1 MSNTNEKANS
11 YITEEHEEI
20 TSVEF
25 SLNSNPNIVRDS
37 VIEDP
42 AGLVIAEINN
52 NGEPVEGGTVSRIFG
67 VAEMGTKCR
76 TCGEN
81 SAKCPGHFGHIHL
94 TEPVFH
100 VGFITYLKTILSC
113 ICIRCNKL
121 LIHKNEEEIVRLTK
135 NKIGKQRFDEIRN
148 AVKGVTHCHSCGTP
162 AHKIKKETP
171 SSNIYLIAEPVKRS
185 GDDDG
190 NGKKRNLRILT
201 PQLCYDIL
209 KLVSDE
215 DYRILGFDPTVS
227 RPEDMI
233 IVEFPVPPIQV
244 RPSIKMEMLS
254 ASSADDDLTHKL
266 VDIIKNNENLKRS
279 KGDGSLVK
287 TNTISEDFMLL
298 QFHVATFFNNSS
310 IGMPRSQQKNKKQTK
325 SLSERLGGKEGR
337 VRGNLMGKRV
347 DQSGRT
353 VITPDPNIA
362 LNEVGI
368 PLIIAKN
375 LTFPEI
381 VSKQN
386 INEMNKL
393 VTNGTKVYPGA
404 NFVIKNIID
413 RFGNHTKQV
422 YQLKNRT
429 FPIKLE
435 YGDIVERHL
444 VNGDMVLF
452 NRQPSLHK
460 LSMMGHL
467 VNVLPI
473 PNLLTFRVN
482 VSVTDPYNADFDGD
496 EMNIHVPQSIQTV
509 TELRLIANA
518 GKRLIKQSHSDVSMN
533 IKQDSIM
540 GSFQLSHNDKVVTV
554 DWKDAMNTC
563 MATSV
568 GLNAEIPKFKKISGK
583 MLYSQI
589 IPKTINIERN
599 KDNGEN
605 ILKIVRGIIQN
616 GTIGKSEVQNIIHK
630 IWFTVGDKETVFF
643 IDDLQKMLLQWLM
656 RSGFTS
662 SIKDC
667 VIKDTAY
674 EQIYAIIE
682 TKRKEVLG
690 MITEYENDPY
700 IMTKYA
706 FETFLSATLSAV
718 SGDIQSI
725 IGGNLNLNDGIH
737 ITVQS
742 KSAGDISTLTQIIG
756 ACGQVIV
763 EGQRMRK
770 DFNNRT
776 LPMYYQHDNSAYAR
790 GFTHGSFT
798 SGLNPSEMFFSAAAG
813 REGMISTAIKS
824 VTGDTPVIILE
835 DNVAKQVLIGDWID
849 SHLAKSADKVEH
861 YKDRDMELLQ
871 MSDKAYIPTA
881 DMHGN
886 TSWGEISA
894 ITRHDP
900 GKELYQ
906 IKTHGG
912 RKVIVT
918 ESKSLLI
925 WNSNDKMFERMSTP
939 DVKIGD
945 FVPVT
950 MKLSKPDI
958 INEYVDVSKYI
969 PESNP
974 IKLTRVFGREI
985 GRYLGTGT
993 SSDFEE
999 FNSLITKM
1007 VDKKIP
1013 DEAFT
1018 APDEFVTGLIQGFFA
1033 DQELLDYNVSSKT
1046 VIDGIAIL
1054 LSRFGIF
1061 AKIRETKEGFRLAI
1075 KKQWRAKFVDMFTH
1089 DKPADSI
1096 KCNNFIEQN
1105 DVVLDKIIEI
1115 NKIDVALY
1123 PKVYDLTIPSTLNF
1137 GLANGLH
1144 VVDTADTGYL
1154 ERKLI
1159 KILEDIRVKY
1169 DGTVRNA
1176 NDKVLQYVYGDN
1188 GLNTEMQI
1196 DQKIGLIAANNKAIR
1211 EKYIYTNEEIT
1222 KMKKDGITT
1231 DKYTIN
1237 NNDMVYEK
1245 LVSMRNKI
1253 RNIQRVRNPSAI
1265 TFTESYMMP
1274 VDLNQF
1280 IMNLM
1285 NSETRTG
1292 GQVVD
1297 PYYVLTGIKKM
1308 YSTNISKLMKYND
1321 ATSTIKKQDEQKNKY
1336 LLKFYIFDVLSPKRC
1351 THEYKLNK
1359 EEFDS
1364 IVDFFQKRFKLALVP
1379 GGEMVGIVAAQSIGE
1394 PVTQSNLKS
1403 FHKAGTGKTVTAEL
1417 PRIKELL
1424 SVTPNLKTPT
1434 MKIILDKEYENDLAV
1449 ANTIAS
1455 HLRSVYIKN
1464 IIDHVDIIYD
1474 PKPDPKKG
1482 LMLADGVNNVYEVA
1496 SSKNGCQKDIQGLPM
1511 VIRLVLSKE
1520 KMNELSV
1527 SLLEIKS
1534 SFCKNWLMRNE
1545 DSKGSKKEYK
1555 KVVDK
1560 IQQCAIVSN
1569 FDNSPVPIIHV
1580 RFDSSSY
1587 SFNTLVQFQ
1596 DLVVNKY
1603 LIKGIQNITDSS
1615 DVIEESYIAFDE
1627 EGTVQRK
1634 KRYVINTIGVNL
1646 MDIAQI
1652 NGIDLAKTTC
1662 NDIVAIY
1669 DTFGVNAAKAAF
1681 IKEFT
1686 AAVFSSGNTVV
1697 NYHHIKILAD
1707 AITHMGTL
1715 NAVNRHGANK
1725 LDTDPFSR
1733 ASFEKTV
1740 EQMLAAAAFSQKD
1753 YMRSVSAQII
1763 AGAVVDGGTGAF
1775 ELLFDHEKVKR
1786 STTMQRKAVVTK
1798 TIKKSSVVADLIKK
1812 KQKN

>member
-1 MSNTNEKANS
+1 MADSKQNQIFISDVNED
-11 YITEEHEEI
+11 I
-20 TSVEF
+20 TSIEF
-25 SLNSNPNIVRDS
+25 GLYRNPDIVKDS

-67 VAEMGTKCR
+67 AGDMGSKCR
-76 TCGEN
+76 TCN
-81 SAKCPGHFGHIHL
+81 DTSARCPGHFGHIRL

-113 ICIRCNKL
+113 ICIRCNRL
-121 LIHKNEEEIVRLTK
+121 LVHKNEEDISRLAK
-135 NKIGKQRFDEIRN
+135 NKSGKQRFDEIRS
-148 AVKGVTHCHSCGTP
+148 AIKGVSHCHNCGTP

-171 SSNIYLIAEPVKRS
+171 SSNIFLLAEPVKRS

-190 NGKKRNLRILT
+190 GGKKRNPRILT

-209 KLVSDE
+209 KLVPDE
-215 DYRILGFDPTVS
+215 DYRIMGFNPAVS

-233 IVEFPVPPIQV
+233 IVDFPVPPIQV
-244 RPSIKMEMLS
+244 RPSIKTEMLAS
-254 ASSADDDLTHKL
+254 SSADDDLTHKL

-287 TNTISEDFMLL
+287 TSAISEDFMLL

-310 IGMPRSQQKNKKQTK
+310 VGMPRSQQKNKKQTK

-381 VSKQN
+381 VSKEN
-386 INEMNKL
+386 IDEMNKL
-393 VTNGTKVYPGA
+393 VANGTKVYPGA
-404 NFVIKNIID
+404 NFVIKNVLD
-413 RFGNHTKQV
+413 KTGKYETRTF
-422 YQLKNRT
+422 QLKNRT

-444 VNGDMVLF
+444 INGDMVLF

-460 LSMMGHL
+460 LSMMGHK
-467 VNVLPI
+467 VHVLPI
-473 PNLLTFRVN
+473 PGLLTFRVN

-518 GKRLIKQSHSDVSMN
+518 GKRLIKQSHSDVSMG

-540 GSFQLSHNDKVVTV
+540 GSFQLSHNDKIVTV
-554 DWKDAMNTC
+554 DWKDAMNIC
-563 MATSV
+563 MTTSI
-568 GLNAEIPKFKKISGK
+568 GLNAEIPKHKLISGK

-589 IPKTINIERN
+589 IPKTINIEKN
-599 KDNGEN
+599 KENGDN
-605 ILKIVRGIIQN
+605 ILRIVRGIILN
-616 GTIGKSEVQNIIHK
+616 GTVSKAEVQSIIHK
-630 IWFTVGDKETVFF
+630 IWFTVGDKETIYF
-643 IDDLQKMLLQWLM
+643 IDDLQRMLLQWLM

-662 SIKDC
+662 SMKDC
-667 VIKDTAY
+667 VIKDKAY
-674 EQIYAIIE
+674 EQINAIIE

-725 IGGNLNLNDGIH
+725 VGGNLNLNDGIH
-737 ITVQS
+737 VTVQS
-742 KSAGDISTLTQIIG
+742 KSAGDISTITQIIG

-770 DFNNRT
+770 GFNNRT

-798 SGLNPSEMFFSAAAG
+798 SGLNPSEMFFNAAAG

-824 VTGDTPVIILE
+824 VTGDTPVVIIE
-835 DNVAKQVLIGDWID
+835 NGTAKQVLIGDWID
-849 SHLAKSADKVEH
+849 ARLAESAKDVEH
-861 YKDRDMELLQ
+861 HSERDMELLRLTEK
-871 MSDKAYIPTA
+871 SYIPTS

-886 TSWGEISA
+886 TSWGEITA

-918 ESKSLLI
+918 ESKSLLV
-925 WNSNDKMFERMSTP
+925 WDSKRKMFERMSTP
-939 DVKIGD
+939 EVKVGD
-945 FVPVT
+945 YVPVT
-950 MKLSKPDI
+950 MNLPVPPLRTHFIGSVALDEKLG
-958 INEYVDVSKYI
+958 
-969 PESNP
+969 
-974 IKLTRVFGREI
+974 TAI
-985 GRYLGTGT
+985 GRFLRTGHTDQEFVQQLGT
-993 SSDFEE
+993 
-999 FNSLITKM
+999 
-1007 VDKKIP
+1007 DKVP
-1013 DEAFT
+1013 DEAF
-1018 APDEFVTGLIQGFFA
+1018 AASDEFIIALVANYISTDRQISGK
-1033 DQELLDYNVSSKT
+1033 SS
-1046 VIDGIAIL
+1046 VLDGINML

-1061 AKIRETKEGFRLAI
+1061 GRTVDSTLIVDDEWSDRYNKI
-1075 KKQWRAKFVDMFTH
+1075 
-1089 DKPADSI
+1089 
-1096 KCNNFIEQN
+1096 FIEKVSPSFQRNEMTHN
-1105 DVVLDKIIEI
+1105 DVVLDKIVEI
-1115 NKIDVALY
+1115 NLVDVKLY

-1196 DQKIGLIAANNKAIR
+1196 EQKIGLIAANNKAVR
-1211 EKYIYTNEEIT
+1211 NKYVFTNEEIT
-1222 KMKKDGITT
+1222 KLKKDGITT
-1231 DKYTIN
+1231 DKYTAAN
-1237 NNDMVYEK
+1237 NEMVYEK
-1245 LVSMRNKI
+1245 MISMRNKI
-1253 RNIQRVRNPSAI
+1253 REIQRVRNPSAI

-1280 IMNLM
+1280 IMNLL
-1285 NSETRTG
+1285 NVESRKKD
-1292 GQVVD
+1292 QVVD
-1297 PYYVLTGIKKM
+1297 PYYVLHEIKKL
-1308 YSTNISKLMKYND
+1308 YSTSASKIMKYND
-1321 ATSTIKKQDEQKNKY
+1321 ESTVKKQDEQRNKY
-1336 LLKFYIFDVLSPKRC
+1336 LLKFYLLDVLAPKRC
-1351 THEYKLNK
+1351 THEYKLTK

-1364 IVDFFQKRFKLALVP
+1364 VIDFFHVNFKLALVP

-1434 MKIILDKEYENDLAV
+1434 MKIVLEKKYENNLEI
-1449 ANTIAS
+1449 ANIIAS
-1455 HLRSVYIKN
+1455 HLRSIYIKN
-1464 IIDHVDIIYD
+1464 VIDQVDIIYD
-1474 PKPDPKKG
+1474 PNPSPKRG
-1482 LMLADGVNNVYEVA
+1482 LMLADEVADVYEVA
-1496 SSKNGCQKDIQGLPM
+1496 SSKNGCQKDYQGLPM

-1520 KMNELSV
+1520 KMNELNV
-1527 SLLEIKS
+1527 SLTEIKS

-1560 IQQCAIVSN
+1560 IQQCAILSN
-1569 FDNSPVPIIHV
+1569 YNNNPVPIIHV
-1580 RFDSSSY
+1580 RFDSSNY

-1596 DLVVNKY
+1596 DLVVSKY
-1603 LIKGIQNITDSS
+1603 LIKGIPNITDSS
-1615 DVIEESYIAFDE
+1615 DVVEETYIAFDE
-1627 EGTVQRK
+1627 EGNVLRK

-1646 MDIAQI
+1646 LDIAQI

-1740 EQMLAAAAFSQKD
+1740 EQMLAAAAFSQTD
-1753 YMRSVSAQII
+1753 YMRSVSSQIM
-1763 AGAVVDGGTGAF
+1763 AGTVVDGGTGAF
-1775 ELLFDHEKVKR
+1775 ELLLDHEKIKR
-1786 STTMQRKAVVTK
+1786 SSTSKHGTGPVKS
-1798 TIKKSSVVADLIKK
+1798 IKKSAVVSDLLKK
-1812 KQKN
+1812 KQKINK